1 MKMIEKRQ
9 DFPESYYQETDPGR
23 RQTLLLEALEREDT
37 EENRIRKRLW
47 ELRYK
52 KFPRSREQQWT
63 DGYIKLWMS
72 LKFAAQYVNSFFGGR
87 GAKKDVYKLLDELE
101 IRQLMEEGQETKDLL
116 YREFYHGAC
125 VYLRICS
132 SDRNYSS
139 TILGMVPM
147 KEGSVQEK
155 IARDIYESLYVGVR
169 FAQVE
174 AELDLFR
181 QAAKE
186 AFEDMI
192 PAQSAYL
199 QRMIDQG

>member
-1 MKMIEKRQ
+1 MLM
-9 DFPESYYQETDPGR
+9 R
-23 RQTLLLEALEREDT
+23 RDRPA
-37 EENRIRKRLW
+37 ENSI
-47 ELRYK
+47 
-52 KFPRSREQQWT
+52 SR
-63 DGYIKLWMS
+63 DS
-72 LKFAAQYVNSFFGGR
+72 
-87 GAKKDVYKLLDELE
+87 
-101 IRQLMEEGQETKDLL
+101 
-116 YREFYHGAC
+116 
-125 VYLRICS
+125 
-132 SDRNYSS
+132 
-139 TILGMVPM
+139 ILGMVPM